1 MRGSIRRFILF
12 GVLSINL
19 IISISCGAPETSDID
34 TITQGQIYISV
45 DESLKDV
52 ISTGIYNFQQINPDA
67 KITALYLPQE
77 HAYKVLLSDSVRL
90 VIGGRDLNEQE
101 LKNFAAKKITPRK
114 TPLAKDA
121 VALIVGKNYVDS
133 ISLSTLESWMK
144 GNITDHADLV
154 LVFDNSASGAVSY
167 LMDRFE
173 LAELPK
179 QVYALNTNEEVVN
192 YVAENLNAVGILAN
206 NWITQLGAADKAAID
221 AKIKYLAISGADTRK
236 GYYFPEQTF
245 IADSTY
251 PLIRSIYGISNESRV
266 GLGTGFLSFLASER
280 GQRIILKAGLLPND
294 MPSRELIIHE

>member
-1 MRGSIRRFILF
+1 MRRNKIGFQIVALLSVSLF
-12 GVLSINL
+12 LAV
-19 IISISCGAPETSDID
+19 SCGAPESGDID
-34 TITQGQIYISV
+34 TITKGEIYISV

-52 ISTGIYNFQQINPDA
+52 VSTGIYNFQQINPEA

-77 HAYKVLLSDSVRL
+77 HAYKALLSDSIRL
-90 VIGGRDLNEQE
+90 VIGGRGLNEQE
-101 LKNFAAKKITPRK
+101 LKNFEARKVTPRS

-121 VALIVGKNYVDS
+121 VALIVGRNYVDS

-144 GNITDHADLV
+144 GNGAENSELV

-167 LMDRFE
+167 LMERFE
-173 LAELPK
+173 LKELPK
-179 QVYALNTNEEVVN
+179 QVYALNNNEEVVK
-192 YVAENLNAVGILAN
+192 YVSENKNAVGILAN

-221 AKIKYLAISGADTRK
+221 AKIKYLAVSGADTRK
-236 GYYFPEQTF
+236 GYFFPEQTF

-294 MPSRELIIHE
+294 MPGRELIIHD